1 MGLNELIKHA
11 ITAMVAV
18 FATMGIV
25 ILTQPV
31 GLPVGIVSIDATE
44 AVLAFIRAGGKEMPD
59 AEYETVAKVFQA
71 DLEKAIAEFAQENN
85 VIVVNSAAVL
95 AGAPDITRQVSEK
108 ALKSIRQSGETK

>member
-1 MGLNELIKHA
+1 MAINEWIKHA
-11 ITAMVAV
+11 MTALVSV
-18 FATMGIV
+18 FATLAIV
-25 ILTQPV
+25 IMTQPA

-44 AVLAFIRAGGKEMPD
+44 AVLAFIKAGGKEMPD

-71 DLEKAIAEFAQENN
+71 DLEKAIAEFAYENN

-108 ALKSIRQSGETK
+108 ALENLRQSGEGK